1 MTTAMAERI
10 ITMSMPMVKPAA
22 ADMITPT
29 IMITGTTTRTGTAT
43 SMSETSAGAT
53 LSRLMTWLSPA
64 FPVGAFTYSHGLEW
78 AVEDGTVTSAAMLS
92 AWLSDILRHGAGR
105 SDAILLVAACRASAE
120 GRTEELREVAG
131 LAYALQPS
139 KERRLESGAQGRAFA
154 TAIADTWG
162 APTLVELAKRLL
174 PDPIAYPV
182 ALAAAAADH
191 SLPLA
196 ETVEAYLTA
205 FAANLVSAA
214 VRAVPLGQTEGQ
226 RAIRDL
232 APIISIVAA
241 DALAAS
247 PDDIG
252 GACLRADIASMAHET
267 QYTRLFRS

>member
-1 MTTAMAERI
+1 MTE
-10 ITMSMPMVKPAA
+10 SV
-22 ADMITPT
+22 
-29 IMITGTTTRTGTAT
+29 
-43 SMSETSAGAT
+43 AGVA

-78 AVEDGTVTSAAMLS
+78 AVEDGTVTSAAALV

-105 SDAILLVAACRASAE
+105 GDAILLVAAFRAAAE
-120 GRTEELREVAG
+120 GKADDLQEVAE

-162 APTLVELAKRLL
+162 APTLADLVGRLA
-174 PDPIAYPV
+174 PEPVAYPV
-182 ALAAAAADH
+182 AVAAAASDH
-191 SLPLA
+191 RLPLA

-226 RAIRDL
+226 RTIRDL
-232 APIISIVAA
+232 APIVSAVAA
-241 DALAAS
+241 EALHAS
-247 PDDIG
+247 LDDLG
-252 GACLRADIASMAHET
+252 GASLRADIASMAHET

>member
-1 MTTAMAERI
+1 MTKSMGTI
-10 ITMSMPMVKPAA
+10 MPM
-22 ADMITPT
+22 DI
-29 IMITGTTTRTGTAT
+29 AT
-43 SMSETSAGAT
+43 SMNEPSAGAT

-78 AVEDGTVTSAAMLS
+78 AVEDGTVTSAVALT

-105 SDAILLVAACRASAE
+105 GDAILLVAAFRAASE
-120 GRTEELREVAG
+120 GRAEDLLEVAA

-139 KERRLESGAQGRAFA
+139 KERRLESGAQGRAFV
-154 TAIADTWG
+154 TAISDTWK
-162 APTLVELAKRLL
+162 APTLVDLAGRLL
-174 PDPIAYPV
+174 PDPVAYPIAIAV
-182 ALAAAAADH
+182 AAADH
-191 SLPLA
+191 RLPLA

-232 APIISIVAA
+232 APVVSSLAA
-241 DALAAS
+241 DALVAS
-247 PDDIG
+247 LDDIG

>member
-1 MTTAMAERI
+1 MVMIAAVVMIIPMIPRTATTILM
-10 ITMSMPMVKPAA
+10 
-22 ADMITPT
+22 
-29 IMITGTTTRTGTAT
+29 GTAT
-43 SMSETSAGAT
+43 SMNEPSAGAA
-53 LSRLMTWLSPA
+53 LSRLMTWLSPS

-78 AVEDGTVTSAAMLS
+78 AVEDGTVTSAAALT

-105 SDAILLVAACRASAE
+105 SDAILLVTAFRAASGGRADD
-120 GRTEELREVAG
+120 LREIAE

-139 KERRLESGAQGRAFA
+139 RERRLESGAQGRAFV

-162 APTLVELAKRLL
+162 APTLVDLAGRLT
-174 PDPIAYPV
+174 PNPIAYPV
-182 ALAAAAADH
+182 AVAVAAFDH
-191 SLPLA
+191 QLPLT

-232 APIISIVAA
+232 APIVSTVAA
-241 DALAAS
+241 DALLAS
-247 PDDIG
+247 LDDVG

>member
-1 MTTAMAERI
+1 
-10 ITMSMPMVKPAA
+10 MPMG
-22 ADMITPT
+22 I
-29 IMITGTTTRTGTAT
+29 AT
-43 SMSETSAGAT
+43 SMNDPSSGAA

-78 AVEDGTVTSAAMLS
+78 AVEDGTVTSSAALT
-92 AWLSDILRHGAGR
+92 AWLSDILCHGAGR
-105 SDAILLVAACRASAE
+105 SDAILLVTAFRAASE
-120 GRTEELREVAG
+120 ERTKDLFEVAEF
-131 LAYALQPS
+131 AYALQPS
-139 KERRLESGAQGRAFA
+139 KERRLESGAQGRAFV

-162 APTLVELAKRLL
+162 APTLVDLAGRLA
-174 PDPIAYPV
+174 PNPVAYPV
-182 ALAAAAADH
+182 AVAVAAADH
-191 SLPLA
+191 QLPLA

-232 APIISIVAA
+232 VPVISAVAA
-241 DALAAS
+241 DALLAS
-247 PDDIG
+247 PDDLG

>member
-1 MTTAMAERI
+1 
-10 ITMSMPMVKPAA
+10 
-22 ADMITPT
+22 
-29 IMITGTTTRTGTAT
+29 
-43 SMSETSAGAT
+43 
-53 LSRLMTWLSPA
+53 MTWLSPS

-78 AVEDGTVTSAAMLS
+78 VVEEGTVTSAATLT

-105 SDAILLVAACRASAE
+105 SDAILLVSGFRAAAE
-120 GRTEELREVAG
+120 GRANDLQEVAE

-162 APTLVELAKRLL
+162 APSLADLAGRLA
-174 PDPIAYPV
+174 PDPVAYPV
-182 ALAAAAADH
+182 AVAVAAADH
-191 SLPLA
+191 RLSLV

-226 RAIRDL
+226 RTIRDL
-232 APIISIVAA
+232 APIVSAVAA
-241 DALAAS
+241 EALIAS
-247 PDDIG
+247 LDDIG
-252 GACLRADIASMAHET
+252 GASLRADIASMAHET

>member
-1 MTTAMAERI
+1 
-10 ITMSMPMVKPAA
+10 
-22 ADMITPT
+22 MITP
-29 IMITGTTTRTGTAT
+29 TGTAT
-43 SMSETSAGAT
+43 SMTEPMAGAA
-53 LSRLMTWLSPA
+53 LSRLMTWLSPS

-78 AVEDGTVTSAAMLS
+78 AVEEGTVTSAATLT

-105 SDAILLVAACRASAE
+105 SDAILLVTAFQAAAE
-120 GRTEELREVAG
+120 GRANDLQEVAE

-162 APTLVELAKRLL
+162 APSLADLAGRLA
-174 PDPIAYPV
+174 PDPVAYPV
-182 ALAAAAADH
+182 ALAVAAADH
-191 SLPLA
+191 RLSLA

-226 RAIRDL
+226 RTIRDL
-232 APIISIVAA
+232 APIVSAVAA
-241 DALAAS
+241 EALIAS
-247 PDDIG
+247 LDDIG
-252 GACLRADIASMAHET
+252 GASLRADIASMAHET

>member
-1 MTTAMAERI
+1 MITAM
-10 ITMSMPMVKPAA
+10 ITLT
-22 ADMITPT
+22 D
-29 IMITGTTTRTGTAT
+29 TAT
-43 SMSETSAGAT
+43 SMTEPTAGAA
-53 LSRLMTWLSPA
+53 LSRLMTWLSPS

-78 AVEDGTVTSAAMLS
+78 AVEDGTVTSASALV

-105 SDAILLVAACRASAE
+105 SDAILLVTAFRAATE
-120 GRTEELREVAG
+120 GRANDLQEVAE

-162 APTLVELAKRLL
+162 APSLADLTGRLA
-174 PDPIAYPV
+174 PDPVAYPV
-182 ALAAAAADH
+182 ALAVAAADH
-191 SLPLA
+191 RLSLA

-226 RAIRDL
+226 RTIRDL
-232 APIISIVAA
+232 APVVSAVAA
-241 DALAAS
+241 EALIAS
-247 PDDIG
+247 MDDIG
-252 GACLRADIASMAHET
+252 GASLRADIASMAHET

>member
-1 MTTAMAERI
+1 
-10 ITMSMPMVKPAA
+10 
-22 ADMITPT
+22 
-29 IMITGTTTRTGTAT
+29 
-43 SMSETSAGAT
+43 
-53 LSRLMTWLSPA
+53 MTWLSPA

-78 AVEDGTVTSAAMLS
+78 AVEDGTVTSAAAL
-92 AWLSDILRHGAGR
+92 ATWLSDILRHGAGR
-105 SDAILLVAACRASAE
+105 SDAILLAASFRAASEKRMEDLLEVAA
-120 GRTEELREVAG
+120 

-139 KERRLESGAQGRAFA
+139 RERRLESGAQGRAFV

-162 APTLVELAKRLL
+162 APTLVDLSKRLL

-191 SLPLA
+191 RLPLV
-196 ETVEAYLTA
+196 ETLEAYLTA

-226 RAIRDL
+226 RTIRDI

>member
-1 MTTAMAERI
+1 MIMTI
-10 ITMSMPMVKPAA
+10 PM
-22 ADMITPT
+22 D
-29 IMITGTTTRTGTAT
+29 TAT
-43 SMSETSAGAT
+43 SMNEPSAGAA

-78 AVEDGTVTSAAMLS
+78 AVEDGTVTSAAALT

-105 SDAILLVAACRASAE
+105 SDAILLAAAFRAASEDRRQDLVDIAE
-120 GRTEELREVAG
+120 
-131 LAYALQPS
+131 LAHALQPS

-162 APTLVELAKRLL
+162 APTLVDLARRLL
-174 PDPIAYPV
+174 PAPVAYPV
-182 ALAAAAADH
+182 ALAVAAADH
-191 SLPLA
+191 RLPLV
-196 ETVEAYLTA
+196 ETIEAYLTA

-232 APIISIVAA
+232 APVVSTVAA
-241 DALAAS
+241 DALAATL
-247 PDDIG
+247 DDIG

>member
-1 MTTAMAERI
+1 
-10 ITMSMPMVKPAA
+10 
-22 ADMITPT
+22 
-29 IMITGTTTRTGTAT
+29 
-43 SMSETSAGAT
+43 
-53 LSRLMTWLSPA
+53 MTWLSPA

-78 AVEDGTVTSAAMLS
+78 AVEEGTVTSAAALT

-105 SDAILLVAACRASAE
+105 SDAILFVTAFRAAAE
-120 GRTEELREVAG
+120 GRAEDLLEVAE

-139 KERRLESGAQGRAFA
+139 KERRLESGAQGRAFV

-162 APTLVELAKRLL
+162 APTLVKLAGRLL
-174 PDPIAYPV
+174 PAPVAYPV
-182 ALAAAAADH
+182 AVAAAAADH
-191 SLPLA
+191 HLPLA

-205 FAANLVSAA
+205 FTANLVSAA

-232 APIISIVAA
+232 APLVSIIAA
-241 DALAAS
+241 DASVAS
-247 PDDIG
+247 LDDIG

>member
-1 MTTAMAERI
+1 MNEL
-10 ITMSMPMVKPAA
+10 PV
-22 ADMITPT
+22 
-29 IMITGTTTRTGTAT
+29 
-43 SMSETSAGAT
+43 GAV

-78 AVEDGTVTSAAMLS
+78 AVEDGTVTSPAALT

-105 SDAILLVAACRASAE
+105 SDAILLAAAFRAASEDRAQDLFDIAE
-120 GRTEELREVAG
+120 

-139 KERRLESGAQGRAFA
+139 RERRLESGAQGRAFV

-162 APTLVELAKRLL
+162 APMLVELAQRLL
-174 PDPIAYPV
+174 PHPIAYPV
-182 ALAAAAADH
+182 ALAVAAADH
-191 SLPLA
+191 RLPLI

-214 VRAVPLGQTEGQ
+214 VRAVPLGQTDGQ
-226 RAIRDL
+226 RVIRDL
-232 APIISIVAA
+232 APVISAVAA
-241 DALAAS
+241 DALIAS
-247 PDDIG
+247 LDDIG